1 MNIIMN
7 LNLKNPFAFVKN
19 TRQSYSRFYE
29 KIFTEVQVQFDD
41 EDPAWIPLDTLI
53 SMSEKYG
60 EL

>member
-1 MNIIMN
+1 MN
-7 LNLKNPFAFVKN
+7 LNLKNLFAFVKN

>member
-1 MNIIMN
+1 MN

>member
-1 MNIIMN
+1 MN

-41 EDPAWIPLDTLI
+41 EDPAWIPLETLI